1 MTFQF
6 QSTHSITE
14 CDDVQGLAENL
25 NKHFNPRTPLQS
37 ATRPN
42 TKGERKWNISIHAL
56 HYRVRRPNPSLLAW
70 DRTEFQS
77 THSIT
82 ECDYAP
88 DAFKR
93 DYQHFNP
100 RTPLQSATTGVSP
113 LMALVPISIHALH
126 YRVRPEF
133 IPATAPEAP
142 SFQSTHSITECDSFC
157 QLLFSLCWQFQST
170 HSITECDTLNMH

>member
-100 RTPLQSATTGVSP
+100 RTPLQSATQ
-113 LMALVPISIHALH
+113 LVNASGDTFAGISIHALH
-126 YRVRPEF
+126 YRVRP
-133 IPATAPEAP
+133 IDLPQNIWDVKISIHALHYRVRPTA
-142 SFQSTHSITECDSFC
+142 ID
-157 QLLFSLCWQFQST
+157 
-170 HSITECDTLNMH
+170 D